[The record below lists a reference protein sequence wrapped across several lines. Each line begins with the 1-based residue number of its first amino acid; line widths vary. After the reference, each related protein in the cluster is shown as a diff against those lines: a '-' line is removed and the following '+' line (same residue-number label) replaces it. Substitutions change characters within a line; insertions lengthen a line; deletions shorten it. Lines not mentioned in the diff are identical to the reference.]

1 MDVFCVMQLQAR
13 EKARA
18 PTHKRDSE
26 RKSATARQRERVCGC
41 ARGRWSV
48 RFCQEIMRRGSS
60 ILHRLLDERV

>member
-26 RKSATARQRERVCGC
+26 RKSATARQRECVYVGVREGDGVCDF
-41 ARGRWSV
+41 V
-48 RFCQEIMRRGSS
+48 R
-60 ILHRLLDERV
+60 RL